1 MDDLERPDARPVPDE
16 IRGEILDPF
25 IAAACS
31 TLAEMAQTTA
41 DARDLY
47 ATATPRPAGDV
58 TVVLDLTPT
67 PGAMLVLDFPG
78 PTASA
83 LADRVLAEAGGVADD
98 AMVRDCM
105 GEITNVIAGQA
116 KAMLH
121 GTPHR
126 FAFSTPRV
134 LSGGELMLGTGSGRE
149 FLVVDFASDA
159 GDFTL
164 RLRPT
169 EGEAE
174 GA

>member
-25 IAAACS
+25 IAATCS
-31 TLAEMAQTTA
+31 TLAEMVQTTA
-41 DARDLY
+41 EARAVY
-47 ATATPRPAGDV
+47 ATATPHPSGDIS
-58 TVVLDLTPT
+58 VVLDLTPT

-83 LADRVLAEAGGVADD
+83 LADRVLAEAGGAADD
-98 AMVRDCM
+98 TLVRDCM

-121 GTPHR
+121 GTPYR
-126 FAFSTPRV
+126 FAFSTPKILPGRDPMR
-134 LSGGELMLGTGSGRE
+134 GPDRGRE

-164 RLRPT
+164 RLCPVK
-169 EGEAE
+169 GEAE
-174 GA
+174 GV